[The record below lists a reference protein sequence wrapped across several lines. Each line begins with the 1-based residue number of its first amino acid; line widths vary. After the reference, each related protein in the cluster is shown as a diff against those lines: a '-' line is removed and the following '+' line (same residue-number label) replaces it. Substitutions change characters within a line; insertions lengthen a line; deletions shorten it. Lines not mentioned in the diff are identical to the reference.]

1 MIPSALLLVED
12 DRKLGSSLK
21 EFLGSEGYSVLY
33 AENGREALEILRTCR
48 VLPRLILLD
57 LLMPVLDGWGFL
69 LERRKEARLLEIPV
83 VMMTGSRGV
92 AHKAKNAGA
101 KTVIYKPFGPQDL
114 LSLVRQF
121 STALP
126 DRSLLR

>member
-1 MIPSALLLVED
+1 MCGPGSRRIHQLG
-12 DRKLGSSLK
+12 KLCTCRK

-33 AENGREALEILRTCR
+33 AENGREALEILGACR
-48 VLPRLILLD
+48 VLQRLILLD

-69 LERRKEARLLEIPV
+69 LERRKEARLLETPV

-101 KTVIYKPFGPQDL
+101 KTVIHKPFAPQDL

-121 STALP
+121 STAIP
-126 DRSLLR
+126 DRSLPR